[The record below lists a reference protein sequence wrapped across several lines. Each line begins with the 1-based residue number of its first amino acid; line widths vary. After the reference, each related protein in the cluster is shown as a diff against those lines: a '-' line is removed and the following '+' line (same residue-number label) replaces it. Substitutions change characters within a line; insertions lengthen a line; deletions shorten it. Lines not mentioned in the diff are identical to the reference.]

1 MCWWYRPTRIQIDYS
16 ANTPARDVRGAQIPV
31 TKKKR
36 LRDRCKKLG
45 QALAKA
51 RSTIKES
58 IATAQAA
65 LAQTNRTQ
73 SVLAKVIKS
82 RNKCQRKLA
91 SVRRKLEVEH
101 EYVEVLTQH
110 VRLSN
115 QRLAESNMLSERKTM
130 QDLMHV
136 KAMERAIKQQYDF
149 ELDEPARKMVDAAE
163 PPMNGKAFRK
173 G

>member
-1 MCWWYRPTRIQIDYS
+1 M
-16 ANTPARDVRGAQIPV
+16 

-36 LRDRCKKLG
+36 LRERCKNLE

-58 IATAQAA
+58 IATAQNA
-65 LAQTNRTQ
+65 LAQTKKTRAAL
-73 SVLAKVIKS
+73 VKVIKS
-82 RNKCQRKLA
+82 RDKCQRKLT
-91 SVRRKLEVEH
+91 SVRRKLEVTN
-101 EYVEVLTQH
+101 EYVEVLTGH

-136 KAMERAIKQQYDF
+136 KAMERAIKSQYDF
-149 ELDEPARKMVDAAE
+149 ELDEPARKLVEAAE
-163 PPMNGKAFRK
+163 PPMNGKAFRR